1 MAYMKVKCVA
11 NQGKFLST
19 RSLSAGQLKSS
30 EFQLE
35 IDKLYT
41 VYSISLWK
49 GTLTYLTMD
58 KWFTLP
64 FWHPAELFKVEDH
77 LLPIEWFFKFF
88 GHQEVGLEALW
99 GYQEMIF
106 DPFHYQNLIEREDN
120 AVKTFL
126 KRKEEIDNW
135 YHE

>member
-1 MAYMKVKCVA
+1 MKVKCVA
-11 NQGKFLST
+11 NQGTILSSRFLST
-19 RSLSAGQLKSS
+19 GQLKSS
-30 EFQLE
+30 KFQLE

-41 VYSISLWK
+41 VYSISQWK
-49 GTLTYLTMD
+49 GALFYLTMD

-77 LLPIEWFFKFF
+77 MLQIEWYFKFY
-88 GHQEVGLEALW
+88 GYRDVELEALW

-106 DPFHYQNLIEREDN
+106 DPLHYRNLIEREDN
-120 AVKTFL
+120 AVRTFL
-126 KRKEEIDNW
+126 YRREEIDNW